1 MDVQILWMMFMRILM
16 ITTQAAK
23 RKVLIVFDD
32 MIADITTNKKF
43 QVITKD
49 LFIRC
54 KKLNI
59 LLFFITQSYFSLAE
73 DVRLN
78 STHYLIM
85 KTNNRKELENI
96 AINHS
101 SDIIMTL

>member
-1 MDVQILWMMFMRILM
+1 MMDDVYENIDDYNPNR
-16 ITTQAAK
+16 K

-32 MIADITTNKKF
+32 MIVRIMSNKEF
-43 QVITKD
+43 QAIIKD

-59 LLFFITQSYFSLAE
+59 LIVFITQSYFSVPK

-85 KTNNRKELENI
+85 K
-96 AINHS
+96 S
-101 SDIIMTL
+101 SNKR